1 MTPLGLAL
9 ESFRRSRGL
18 QQNALAVS
26 AGIRPCYLSA
36 MEKGKK
42 GPPSSSVLQK
52 LIETMDL
59 TEDEARELE
68 TAAYQ
73 SRQRL
78 TVPDHASIHEYRLL
92 HKIWEK
98 LGSLSENQVKGMEL
112 FLEMQ
117 DQQIPTYKRR
127 QDLTVPRPKA

>member
-18 QQNALAVS
+18 QQNSLALS

-36 MEKGKK
+36 IEKGKK
-42 GPPSSSVLQK
+42 GPPSNSVLQK

-59 TEDEARELE
+59 SEDEARELE

-78 TVPDHASIHEYRLL
+78 TVPDQASIHEYRLL

-117 DQQIPTYKRR
+117 DQQASTYKRKH
-127 QDLTVPRPKA
+127 DLTTPKPKA